1 MTDLNSFRDQI
12 DKIDRELVELLDNRA
27 RIARLIGA
35 TKADQDR
42 STFDPGR
49 AKAVVHQAVARS
61 DGNFP
66 REGLLYVMREVI
78 SACLTLQKHLRVGFL
93 GPKATFAHQ
102 AAVREFG
109 SSVEFDTFEII
120 RDVFIA
126 VENGWI
132 DFGVVPV
139 ENSTGGMVHD
149 TLDAF
154 IDYDNCLICSEVL
167 MPIHHVLASNC
178 AMEDI
183 KRIYSHPQP
192 FLQCTRWLKENLP
205 DAEHVELSSTAKG
218 MKEARNDSHGAAIG
232 SEFGAEEYGLRIH
245 ARRIED
251 EPDNTTRFLV
261 ISRNDSSSCGDDKT
275 SIMFSVKDRAG
286 ALYEILRPFADSD
299 TNLTKIESRP
309 TKKRGWDYAFF
320 LDADRHRT
328 DQVLLDAVEKAR
340 PFCAYVRILG
350 SYPREKSPREIEEL
364 HTNIEDTK
372 E

>member
-12 DKIDRELVELLDNRA
+12 DQIDRDLVRLLDERA

-49 AKAVVHQAVARS
+49 AKAVVLQAVARS
-61 DGNFP
+61 NGNFP

-109 SSVEFDTFEII
+109 SSVEFDTLEII
-120 RDVFIA
+120 RDVFVA

-167 MPIHHVLASNC
+167 LPIHHVFASNYPL
-178 AMEDI
+178 EEI
-183 KRIYSHPQP
+183 KRVYSHPQP
-192 FLQCTRWLKENLP
+192 FIQCSHWLKENLP
-205 DAEHVELSSTAKG
+205 NVEHIEVASTAKG
-218 MKEARNDSHGAAIG
+218 MKDARSDTHSAAIG
-232 SEFGAEEYGLRIH
+232 SEFAAEEYGLRIL
-245 ARRIED
+245 ARRVEND
-251 EPDNTTRFLV
+251 HDNTTRFLV
-261 ISRNDSSSCGDDKT
+261 ISRNDSSPCGDDKT
-275 SIMFSVKDRAG
+275 SMMFSVKDRPG
-286 ALYEILRPFADSD
+286 ALFEILRPFHDREI
-299 TNLTKIESRP
+299 NLTKIESRP
-309 TKKRGWDYAFF
+309 TKKRGWDYCFF
-320 LDADRHRT
+320 LDAQVHRT
-328 DQVLLDAVEKAR
+328 DPLLLKAVEEAK
-340 PFCAYVRILG
+340 PFCAYQRILG
-350 SYPREKSPREIEEL
+350 SYPREKTPKEIEEL
-364 HTNIEDTK
+364 HANQE